1 MKKPTILIT
10 VLVMFLSVAGT
21 ISGQDKTAT
30 PTWSKL
36 FKGMHDFNV
45 ALAVG
50 VHSKRLT
57 LEQANKAHLLA
68 VEVGKDYDFYLKEL
82 AERLQTTW
90 DFDTVYKDLQQA
102 AQHVTATRPAPDPT
116 PQASYCFLMSG
127 AVEHGCL
134 MGGADAA
141 SCASLA
147 DMYYC
152 DCMGGININ
161 GFCL

>member
-1 MKKPTILIT
+1 MKKRTILVAI
-10 VLVMFLSVAGT
+10 LVTFLSVVGT
-21 ISGQDKTAT
+21 ISGQDKTTT
-30 PTWSKL
+30 PTWSRL
-36 FKGMHDFNV
+36 YKGTHNFNV

-68 VEVGKDYDFYLKEL
+68 AVVGKDYDFYLGEL
-82 AERLQTTW
+82 AERLQRTW

-102 AQHVTATRPAPDPT
+102 AQYVKATRPALDLNT
-116 PQASYCFLMSG
+116 RADYCFLMAG
-127 AVEHGCL
+127 AVEHGCR
-134 MGGADAA
+134 MGGADLE
-141 SCASLA
+141 SYASLA

-152 DCMGGININ
+152 DCLGGTNIG